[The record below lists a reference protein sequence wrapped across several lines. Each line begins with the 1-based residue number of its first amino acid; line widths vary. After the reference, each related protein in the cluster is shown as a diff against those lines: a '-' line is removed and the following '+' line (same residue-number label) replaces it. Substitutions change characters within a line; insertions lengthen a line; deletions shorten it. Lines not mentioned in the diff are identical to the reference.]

1 MQVLFEDDGD
11 LKAGTVRSATEASF
25 QVDSTTGKR
34 LKVKS
39 AAVLLR
45 FEQPRAED
53 LLARA
58 QADAAAMDVDFLWQC
73 APQQEFGF
81 EQLAREYCGREPGPV
96 EAAAILMRLQSAPI
110 YFQRKGRGRFRPAT
124 PEVLQA
130 ALAAVERRRLQEQA
144 RAGMV
149 AELLAG
155 TLPAAIAQRGAE
167 LLLKPDR
174 NGIEFKAVEQAAHE
188 LQLSPLRLLLAR
200 GAIASPY
207 AWHLQSFL
215 ARAFARGLAFA
226 PGLPAPDAAPVAL
239 PVAPVP
245 VFSIDDSATTEIDDA
260 FSVQLS
266 AGRLTVGIHIA
277 APALAITHGHP
288 IDLVARARMSTVY
301 APGLKYT
308 MLPEPWIDAFSLAE
322 GRTVP
327 ALSLYLDVDPLTYAV
342 LGARSSVE
350 CVTVAANLRYD
361 RIEDTITAEG
371 LDRGDLPMPFAA
383 ELSVLWHLA
392 NGLRAEREH
401 VRGKPEPQGREEIGI
416 VLEGADATD
425 GADPEHAHVRLV
437 ARRRDAPLDRIV
449 AELMIRANSHWGG
462 WLDTCGVVGIYR
474 SQTQGR
480 VRMSTTPAPHDGLGV
495 AQYAWCTSPLRRY
508 VDLVNQRQLI
518 AAVRGEAAAYRRGD
532 SELFAVVS
540 GFDAAYTLYAEFQE
554 QMERYWSLRW
564 LLQES
569 VRRCEARVIKGDLI
583 RLQRLPM
590 TTRLAAAAAYVRGQA
605 LELEIT
611 GVDLVDL
618 SLHARIVQVLAS
630 AQENIE
636 NDGAGDEEI
645 AAADGRSAD
654 AAAAEDD
661 RAASA
666 AAPPVDAVAGEPGPD
681 TGTPLQ
687 AASTDAPDVPGT

>member
-53 LLARA
+53 LLVRA

-81 EQLAREYCGREPGPV
+81 EQLAREYCGRDPLPV

-130 ALAAVERRRLQEQA
+130 ALAAVQRRRLQEEA
-144 RAGMV
+144 RDQMV

-155 TLPAAIAQRGAE
+155 ALPAAIAQRGAE
-167 LLLKPDR
+167 LLIKPDR
-174 NGIEFKAVEQAAHE
+174 NGIEYKAVEQAAHA
-188 LQLSPLRLLLAR
+188 LQMSPLRLLLAR

-207 AWHLQSFL
+207 DWHLQSFQ
-215 ARAFARGLAFA
+215 ARAFPRGLAFS
-226 PGLPAPDAAPVAL
+226 PGLPLPAAVDETLPLAPVA
-239 PVAPVP
+239 A
-245 VFSIDDSATTEIDDA
+245 FSIDDSATTEIDDA
-260 FSVQLS
+260 FSVHAAPGS
-266 AGRLTVGIHIA
+266 LTVGIHIA
-277 APALAITHGHP
+277 APALALVHGHP
-288 IDLVARARMSTVY
+288 VDLAARARMSTVY

-308 MLPEPWIDAFSLAE
+308 MLPEAWIDAFSLAE

-327 ALSLYLDVDPLTYAV
+327 ALSLYLELDPQTCAV
-342 LGARSSVE
+342 RSAHSAVE
-350 CVTVAANLRYD
+350 AIAVRANLRYD
-361 RIEDTITAEG
+361 RMESAVTEEG
-371 LDRGDLPMPFAA
+371 LDRGDLPLPFAA
-383 ELSVLWHLA
+383 ELSVLWRLA

-401 VRGKPEPQGREEIGI
+401 VRGKPEHAGREEISL
-416 VLEGADATD
+416 VLEDAQGNAFAGDAAT
-425 GADPEHAHVRLV
+425 ARVRLT

-462 WLDTCGVVGIYR
+462 WLDARGVVGIYR
-474 SQTQGR
+474 SQSQGR

-518 AAVRGEAAAYRRGD
+518 AAVRGTAAAYRRGD

-564 LLQES
+564 LQQES
-569 VRRCEARVIKGDLI
+569 VRRCEARVIKADLI
-583 RLQRLPM
+583 GLQGLPM
-590 TTRLAAAAAYVRGQA
+590 TTRLAGAAAYARGQI

-611 GVDLVDL
+611 AIDLIEV
-618 SLHARIVQVLAS
+618 SLQARIVQALGNGPGSGDHESGAEDEDNALED
-630 AQENIE
+630 AQP
-636 NDGAGDEEI
+636 AA
-645 AAADGRSAD
+645 AAADAMD
-654 AAAAEDD
+654 AAQPSD
-661 RAASA
+661 
-666 AAPPVDAVAGEPGPD
+666 PPPDPPPD
-681 TGTPLQ
+681 TPE
-687 AASTDAPDVPGT
+687 SPGH